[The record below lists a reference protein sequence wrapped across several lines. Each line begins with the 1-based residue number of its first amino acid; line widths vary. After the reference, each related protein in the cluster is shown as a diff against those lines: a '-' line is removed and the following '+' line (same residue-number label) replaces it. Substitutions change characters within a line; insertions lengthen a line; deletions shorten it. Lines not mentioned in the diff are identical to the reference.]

1 MAEAGIGV
9 DIVEIPRMEEILRRT
24 PSFATRMFTDEE
36 RAYCDAKARPAAH
49 YACRFAAREAVLKAL
64 GTGFGEGIGRKDVS
78 VSRNQQ
84 GRPSVVLAGRA
95 REVADE
101 LGVVEVALSL
111 SRTNQLA
118 VANALA
124 ITQEARPKPK
134 ARQRDERSLIAQ
146 SFKEA
151 RAVLDELDELERVQV
166 DADASSKDVV
176 DTTGGTDETRSE
188 H

>member
-1 MAEAGIGV
+1 M
-9 DIVEIPRMEEILRRT
+9 
-24 PSFATRMFTDEE
+24 
-36 RAYCDAKARPAAH
+36 
-49 YACRFAAREAVLKAL
+49 
-64 GTGFGEGIGRKDVS
+64 
-78 VSRNQQ
+78 
-84 GRPSVVLAGRA
+84 LAGRA

-111 SRTNQLA
+111 SHTNQLA